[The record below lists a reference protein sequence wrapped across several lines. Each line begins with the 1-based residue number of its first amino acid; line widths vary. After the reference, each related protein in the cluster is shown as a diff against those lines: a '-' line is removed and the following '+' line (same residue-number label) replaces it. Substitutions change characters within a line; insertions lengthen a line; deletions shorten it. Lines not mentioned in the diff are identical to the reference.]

1 MRGLYGRRGNDAVPF
16 RWKRCA
22 VQCLYFQG
30 IELPRHELLW
40 KILQAHCRRVAQN
53 IPHPAGLTDII
64 ETLREDAVHELM
76 ADFKGV
82 SVVQLDH
89 LVEIGLDA
97 CVDDAE
103 ECVGVTLMAPLHVAV
118 IFACCKEKF

>member
-1 MRGLYGRRGNDAVPF
+1 MH
-16 RWKRCA
+16 K
-22 VQCLYFQG
+22 
-30 IELPRHELLW
+30 
-40 KILQAHCRRVAQN
+40 
-53 IPHPAGLTDII
+53 
-64 ETLREDAVHELM
+64 LM

-97 CVDDAE
+97 CVDDSE
-103 ECVGVTLMAPLHVAV
+103 ECVGVTLMATLHVAV